1 MKNGD
6 EVRLAI
12 PAKPELLGLA
22 RLTAGGLAS
31 RLGFTYDQVEDL
43 RLAIDEMCFALTGK
57 SGRDGTLELH
67 FLLNEA
73 SMTVLGQGHFAS
85 PGFLQRSPISE
96 VLLNALV
103 DEHSLTDGTGGPC
116 FSLVKSRLARPS
128 DLPRQP
134 SGEGQ

>member
-1 MKNGD
+1 MTSGD

-43 RLAIDEMCFALTGK
+43 RLAMDEMCFALTG
-57 SGRDGTLELH
+57 STGRDGTLELH

-73 SMTVLGQGHFAS
+73 SMTIVGQGHFAS
-85 PGFLQRSPISE
+85 PGILQRSPISE
-96 VLLNALV
+96 ALLNALV
-103 DEHSLTDGTGGPC
+103 DEHSLTDGTGGPR
-116 FSLVKSRLARPS
+116 FSLVKNRPAS
-128 DLPRQP
+128 P
-134 SGEGQ
+134 SGPPPQPLGKGQ